1 MVERRSPKPDVEGSS
16 PSGRDLSNKRNKMAN
31 QTNEKMAKSQDFKA
45 AATAYFKSVKL
56 EWGKITWPGKQ
67 QVIVET
73 IYVVVITAVFTIG
86 VLVLDTIFDL
96 IFKALHLK

>member
-1 MVERRSPKPDVEGSS
+1 
-16 PSGRDLSNKRNKMAN
+16 MAN
-31 QTNEKMAKSQDFKA
+31 QTKNNVSFKDELM
-45 AATAYFKSVKL
+45 AYFKSVRL

-86 VLVLDTIFDL
+86 VLAVDTLFNL
-96 IFKALHLK
+96 LFKALGLAG

>member
-16 PSGRDLSNKRNKMAN
+16 PSGRDLNQKEENMAN
-31 QTNEKMAKSQDFKA
+31 QTKENIDVKEAVKA
-45 AATAYFKSVKL
+45 YLKSVKL

-73 IYVVVITAVFTIG
+73 IYVIIITAVFTIG
-86 VLVLDTIFDL
+86 VLALDRIFEL
-96 IFKALHLK
+96 ILGMFHLK

>member
-16 PSGRDLSNKRNKMAN
+16 PSGRDLNKRGILMAN
-31 QTNEKMAKSQDFKA
+31 QTKDNIDMKEAL
-45 AATAYFKSVKL
+45 TAYFKSVKL

-73 IYVVVITAVFTIG
+73 VYVIVFTAVLTIG
-86 VLVLDTIFDL
+86 VLAVDNIFNA
-96 IFKALHLK
+96 IFKGLGLIH

>member
-16 PSGRDLSNKRNKMAN
+16 PSGRDLSNKRNEMAN
-31 QTNEKMAKSQDFKA
+31 QTTEKFDLKQSL
-45 AATAYFKSVKL
+45 TAYFKSVKL

-73 IYVVVITAVFTIG
+73 IYVVVITAVFTIF
-86 VLVLDTIFDL
+86 VLALDKIFEF
-96 IFKALHLK
+96 IFTALHLK

>member
-1 MVERRSPKPDVEGSS
+1 
-16 PSGRDLSNKRNKMAN
+16 MAN
-31 QTNEKMAKSQDFKA
+31 QTKENINFKEA
-45 AATAYFKSVKL
+45 AMAYFKSVKL

-73 IYVVVITAVFTIG
+73 IYVIIITAVFTIG
-86 VLVLDTIFDL
+86 VLALDTIFDV